1 MGFPHDT
8 PGRASQSK
16 YWTLFGLYM
25 IAVPALLIGG
35 VVSMVQGSWVLGL
48 LLIVGVIPLG
58 IYWRVIMMR
67 RCRDIGWPAFLPWLI
82 FGGQFAAGFGLQ
94 IGAVSGTAPGWS
106 MVALP
111 LVLGLVDFVFSIV
124 IGCIGSRQGPDYAQ
138 VFGNGPEFQRTQ
150 PAEPGGDRYDDAIAR
165 ALEAHRRGESVVGAA
180 RPASPLRRPSPVL
193 AGRPVASFGR
203 RVV

>member
-25 IAVPALLIGG
+25 IAVPA
-35 VVSMVQGSWVLGL
+35 

-124 IGCIGSRQGPDYAQ
+124 IGCENASAI
-138 VFGNGPEFQRTQ
+138 RT
-150 PAEPGGDRYDDAIAR
+150 R
-165 ALEAHRRGESVVGAA
+165 
-180 RPASPLRRPSPVL
+180 LR
-193 AGRPVASFGR
+193 
-203 RVV
+203 